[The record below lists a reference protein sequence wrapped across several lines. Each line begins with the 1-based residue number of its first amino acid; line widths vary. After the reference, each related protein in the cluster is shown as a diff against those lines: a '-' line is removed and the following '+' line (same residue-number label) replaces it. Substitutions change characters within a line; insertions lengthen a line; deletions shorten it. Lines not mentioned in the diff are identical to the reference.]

1 MKLKER
7 MKKVDMGALKT
18 IGIAGI
24 NLATGDGEMSMEDGV
39 KLLVGAS
46 KGVAETM
53 KIMEDALGELDKME
67 AVMNK
72 LDDIDKKLDAIENEM
87 GMLEDKLD
95 RFEAKKT
102 E

>member
-7 MKKVDMGALKT
+7 MKKVNMCALKAT
-18 IGIAGI
+18 GIAAI
-24 NLATGDGEMSMEDGV
+24 NLATGDGEMSMEDVG
-39 KLLVGAS
+39 KLLVEVC
-46 KGVAETM
+46 KGTAAMM
-53 KIMEDALGELDKME
+53 KILEDALGELDKME

-95 RFEAKKT
+95 QKEKA